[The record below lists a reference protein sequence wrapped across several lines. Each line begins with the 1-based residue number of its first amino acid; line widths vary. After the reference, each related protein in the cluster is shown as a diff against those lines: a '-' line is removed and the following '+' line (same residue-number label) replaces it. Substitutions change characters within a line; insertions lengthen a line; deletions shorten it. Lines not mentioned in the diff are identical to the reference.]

1 METIHAALLE
11 AGSRI
16 APLASLDEIAGFF
29 QAAAAI
35 GPTAPA
41 RATAVAQRLGGS
53 LVDAASML
61 ASILPTLPSMPN
73 VERLLSVLPPCQD
86 MHLGPTRDT
95 CAVCDNGVLEPSQ
108 CFTTAPLISAKG
120 LVKQVQLFK
129 RRCSCCHADHY
140 LSYAAGGLRLQR
152 GEQVPYEGCTDAR
165 YFHITTSCVWEASL
179 LVDFEAQALNS
190 HTGFST
196 FMAEYRM
203 KYGGELPFSDDR
215 AHRAFAHAFYAWSL
229 LRWRLELGQSG
240 CWDMRTQNP
249 KSGIRNPDGSRQ
261 NLCERPRDI
270 RTQNPKSG
278 IRNPDRSRQNL
289 CERPRDIRTQNPKSG
304 IRNPDRS
311 RQNLCERP
319 RDRVSEPKTQNPES
333 GIQTAAART
342 YASRATRPR
351 DIRTQNPKSGIRNP
365 DRSRQNL
372 WPSRP
377 TSDQGTSEPKT
388 QNPES
393 GIQTP
398 ALY

>member
-1 METIHAALLE
+1 MCLSGFVWIPDSGFWLLVLPSSPATRTDIMETIHAALLE

-108 CFTTAPLISAKG
+108 CFTTAPLLSAKG

-152 GEQVPYEGCTDAR
+152 GEQVPNEGCTDAR

-203 KYGGELPFSDDR
+203 KYGGEEP
-215 AHRAFAHAFYAWSL
+215 AA
-229 LRWRLELGQSG
+229 GV
-240 CWDMRTQNP
+240 RT
-249 KSGIRNPDGSRQ
+249 RQ
-261 NLCERPRDI
+261 NLCEPSD
-270 RTQNPKSG
+270 QG
-278 IRNPDRSRQNL
+278 I
-289 CERPRDIRTQNPKSG
+289 
-304 IRNPDRS
+304 
-311 RQNLCERP
+311 
-319 RDRVSEPKTQNPES
+319 SEPKTQNPES

-342 YASRATRPR
+342 YASV
-351 DIRTQNPKSGIRNP
+351 
-365 DRSRQNL
+365 
-372 WPSRP
+372 
-377 TSDQGTSEPKT
+377 QGTSEPKT
-388 QNPES
+388 QNPEY
-393 GIQTP
+393 GIQT
-398 ALY
+398 AAARTNDR

>member
-1 METIHAALLE
+1 VFVGRCLDSGFWVLRSGFCAAVLPSPPATRTDIMETIHAALLE

-86 MHLGPTRDT
+86 MQLGPTRDT

-229 LRWRLELGQSG
+229 LRWRLDLGLPSG
-240 CWDMRTQNP
+240 VVVKLSRAPT
-249 KSGIRNPDGSRQ
+249 RLARFGSRRFYSVPVALVRVDGCRESLASCVQ
-261 NLCERPRDI
+261 VCEYSYHSCRYKIVTR
-270 RTQNPKSG
+270 
-278 IRNPDRSRQNL
+278 RN
-289 CERPRDIRTQNPKSG
+289 I
-304 IRNPDRS
+304 
-311 RQNLCERP
+311 
-319 RDRVSEPKTQNPES
+319 
-333 GIQTAAART
+333 
-342 YASRATRPR
+342 
-351 DIRTQNPKSGIRNP
+351 
-365 DRSRQNL
+365 
-372 WPSRP
+372 
-377 TSDQGTSEPKT
+377 
-388 QNPES
+388 
-393 GIQTP
+393 
-398 ALY
+398 

>member
-165 YFHITTSCVWEASL
+165 YLHITTSCVWEASL

-229 LRWRLELGQSG
+229 LRWRLEFGLL
-240 CWDMRTQNP
+240 
-249 KSGIRNPDGSRQ
+249 SGIVGDLKRIGAIRCVYGKNGDPEGTCRVW
-261 NLCERPRDI
+261 LCAI
-270 RTQNPKSG
+270 V
-278 IRNPDRSRQNL
+278 PDRQTYIIINEMVMRPGGFVPAPATDVTGML
-289 CERPRDIRTQNPKSG
+289 RCES
-304 IRNPDRS
+304 
-311 RQNLCERP
+311 
-319 RDRVSEPKTQNPES
+319 
-333 GIQTAAART
+333 A
-342 YASRATRPR
+342 
-351 DIRTQNPKSGIRNP
+351 
-365 DRSRQNL
+365 
-372 WPSRP
+372 
-377 TSDQGTSEPKT
+377 
-388 QNPES
+388 
-393 GIQTP
+393 
-398 ALY
+398 

>member
-86 MHLGPTRDT
+86 MQLGPTRDT

-108 CFTTAPLISAKG
+108 CFITAPLLSAKG
-120 LVKQVQLFK
+120 LVRQVQLFK

-140 LSYAAGGLRLQR
+140 LSYAVGGLRLQR

-165 YFHITTSCVWEASL
+165 YLHITTSCVWEASL

-215 AHRAFAHAFYAWSL
+215 AHRAFAHAFYACTGGHNSSDNSCA
-229 LRWRLELGQSG
+229 Q
-240 CWDMRTQNP
+240 
-249 KSGIRNPDGSRQ
+249 
-261 NLCERPRDI
+261 LCELLCRLRPL
-270 RTQNPKSG
+270 
-278 IRNPDRSRQNL
+278 RSQIIARIIARHYYESYYPYYESYYGL
-289 CERPRDIRTQNPKSG
+289 CYYGS
-304 IRNPDRS
+304 
-311 RQNLCERP
+311 
-319 RDRVSEPKTQNPES
+319 
-333 GIQTAAART
+333 
-342 YASRATRPR
+342 
-351 DIRTQNPKSGIRNP
+351 
-365 DRSRQNL
+365 
-372 WPSRP
+372 
-377 TSDQGTSEPKT
+377 
-388 QNPES
+388 
-393 GIQTP
+393 
-398 ALY
+398 